1 MDKTAPPSPASYGRA
16 HRALEIASIAFVFG
30 SLLWIAVRMVAAT
43 HTVGGWIAIALAA
56 VGGYIVSD
64 FLSGFVHWAGDT
76 VGDET
81 TPIFGPNFVRPFRFH
96 HVDPEDI
103 TRHDFVETNG
113 NNCIVATP
121 VLLTLLV
128 IMPKETG
135 LLFYT
140 SALIAFTA
148 FFVFCTNQ
156 FHKWAHTKNPAPWV
170 RLLQRAGLILSPE
183 HHVVHHT
190 SPRDKYYCITV
201 GWMNPVLD
209 KIHFFRF
216 CEAVITR
223 VSPRALRPDPADRP
237 PQNEADAAIAMPS

>member
-1 MDKTAPPSPASYGRA
+1 MDKTAPPSPASYGRG

-30 SLLWIAVRMVAAT
+30 SLLWIAVRMAAAT

-56 VGGYIVSD
+56 IGGYIVSD

-135 LLFYT
+135 LLFYA
-140 SALIAFTA
+140 SVVIAFTA

-156 FHKWAHTKNPAPWV
+156 FHKWAHTKAPAPWV

-223 VSPRALRPDPADRP
+223 ISPHALRPDPADRP

>member
-1 MDKTAPPSPASYGRA
+1 MDKTAPPSPASYGRG

-56 VGGYIVSD
+56 IGGYIVSD

-135 LLFYT
+135 LLFYA
-140 SALIAFTA
+140 SVLVAFTA

-156 FHKWAHTKNPAPWV
+156 FHKWAHTKAPARWV

-223 VSPRALRPDPADRP
+223 ISPHALRPDPADRP

>member
-1 MDKTAPPSPASYGRA
+1 MDNPAPPSPAAYGRG
-16 HRALEIASIAFVFG
+16 HRALEIASIAFAFG
-30 SLLWIAVRMVAAT
+30 SLLWIAVRIVAAT
-43 HTVGGWIAIALAA
+43 HSVGGWIAIALAA

-113 NNCIVATP
+113 NNCIVAAP

-128 IMPKETG
+128 VMPRETG
-135 LLFYT
+135 VLFYT
-140 SALIAFTA
+140 SAVIAFTA

-156 FHKWAHTKNPAPWV
+156 FHKWAHTKNPAGWV

-201 GWMNPVLD
+201 GWMNPLLD
-209 KIHFFRF
+209 KIQFFRF
-216 CEAVITR
+216 CEAAITR
-223 VSPRALRPDPADRP
+223 IHPRALRPDPADRP

>member
-1 MDKTAPPSPASYGRA
+1 MDKTAPPSPSYGRG

-30 SLLWIAVRMVAAT
+30 SLFWIAYRVIAAADST
-43 HTVGGWIAIALAA
+43 GAWIGIALAA

-64 FLSGFVHWAGDT
+64 FLSGVVHWAGDT

-81 TPIFGPNFVRPFRFH
+81 TPIFGPNFVKPFRFH

-113 NNCIVATP
+113 NNCIVASP
-121 VLLTLLV
+121 VLLLVLLLL
-128 IMPKETG
+128 PHTTSA
-135 LLFYT
+135 LFYT
-140 SALIAFTA
+140 CVVIACTAL
-148 FFVFCTNQ
+148 FVFATNQ
-156 FHKWAHTKNPAPWV
+156 FHKWAHMKNPARWV
-170 RLLQRAGLILSPE
+170 RLLQRANLILSPE

-201 GWMNPVLD
+201 GWMNPLLD

-216 CEAVITR
+216 LEAVFTR
-223 VSPRALRPDPADRP
+223 IDPRSLRPDPADRP
-237 PQNEADAAIAMPS
+237 QKEPDAAIAMPS